1 MTTGDDG
8 SKPPRT
14 AQEKTVAATIAELYG
29 ALRDVHADFSRLGQ
43 CREQTRVELQNACAD
58 VAMVLRSK
66 RDEQS
71 IDWEEATPYDRGPDG
86 LLLDIRN
93 GEVREVLPDDQLT
106 PEPVKQQV
114 PAKIPEETL
123 YECALDLLDL
133 ADDMGL
139 SYEAEINLPAI
150 TADTELTAPG
160 GE

>member
-1 MTTGDDG
+1 MARSDDDT
-8 SKPPRT
+8 KPPRT
-14 AQEKTVAATIAELYG
+14 AQEKQVAATIAGLYG
-29 ALRDVHADFSRLGQ
+29 ALRDVHADFSRYGQ
-43 CREQTRVELQNACAD
+43 CRERTRVELQNACAD

-66 RDEQS
+66 RTEKS
-71 IDWEEATPYDRGPDG
+71 IDWEDATPYERGPDG
-86 LLLDIRN
+86 LLLDIRD
-93 GEVREVLPDDQLT
+93 GDVREVLPDDELT
-106 PEPVKQQV
+106 PEPVKKQV
-114 PAKIPEETL
+114 PAQIPEETL